1 MPLEL
6 KSPRAGKSP
15 NYSIRG
21 TYYGVRVDRTTG
33 TPDKAKARK
42 YLQRIKADIESGA
55 YTPPGAVTFAGAAL
69 SYIRAGH
76 SKRFLEP
83 LSNHFTLTPI
93 ASIKQADIDEA
104 AHKLYPDATAATRNR
119 QVYTPVS
126 AIMKHA
132 GEDYELRRPKGA
144 EGEVRTNWLRKEQA
158 EALINAAHD
167 VDEEFGV
174 FLSLL
179 LYTGLRLSEA
189 LWLKCSNVDLSEN
202 FAYIPDPTK
211 NGDPRPL
218 HLPPALVA
226 ELASHPRGLDR
237 PDETVCRFRK
247 NGYLYNLMKVSRT
260 KAGLGKDVTFH
271 TMRHTWATWMRR
283 YANLDTKG
291 LVGTG
296 AWKDEKSA
304 ARYQHIVV
312 SEEAKRADMLP
323 VMNRK
328 TK

>member
-6 KSPRAGKSP
+6 KPPRAGKSP

-42 YLQRIKADIESGA
+42 FLQRVKADIESGA

-83 LSNHFTLTPI
+83 LSEHFAMTPL

-104 AHKLYPDATAATRNR
+104 AVLLYPDATAATRNR

-126 AIMKHA
+126 AILKHG
-132 GEDYELRRPKGA
+132 GENFEVRRPKGA
-144 EGEVRTNWLRKEQA
+144 QGQVRNDWLRKERA
-158 EALINAAHD
+158 EPLLDAAFD

-189 LWLKCSNVDLSEN
+189 IYLRCEHIDLTES
-202 FAYIPDPTK
+202 FAYLPDPTK
-211 NGDPRPL
+211 NGEPRPI
-218 HLPPALVA
+218 HLPPQLVA
-226 ELASHPRGLDR
+226 DLANHPRGIDR
-237 PDETVCRFRK
+237 HDETVCRFRK
-247 NGYLYNLMKVSRT
+247 NGHLYGLMK
-260 KAGLGKDVTFH
+260 KACAKAEVKASFH

-283 YANLDTKG
+283 YAQLDTKG

-323 VMNRK
+323 VMKRK